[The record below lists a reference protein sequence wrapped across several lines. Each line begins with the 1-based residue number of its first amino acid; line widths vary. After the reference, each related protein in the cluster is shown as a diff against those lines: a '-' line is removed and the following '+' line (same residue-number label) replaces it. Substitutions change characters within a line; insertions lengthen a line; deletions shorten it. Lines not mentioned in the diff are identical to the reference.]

1 MGDLQG
7 FVPSFVVASA
17 CGLVSGF
24 LAVFSLFRGCVAVFT
39 TTWPGFVDFLLVKF
53 LITDRE
59 TVLLVTNSEFQSLI
73 CILALYHRPMSSTS
87 AVASNCV
94 CWTTTSTLHPCD
106 CVPAPGPTVFSGQHA
121 HVSVFAQPGHNC
133 RRPWAPG
140 LSSPPSPH
148 G

>member
-1 MGDLQG
+1 MSMGDLQG

-39 TTWPGFVDFLLVKF
+39 ATWPGFVDFLLVKF

-94 CWTTTSTLHPCD
+94 CWTTTSTLR
-106 CVPAPGPTVFSGQHA
+106 VESQ
-121 HVSVFAQPGHNC
+121 
-133 RRPWAPG
+133 
-140 LSSPPSPH
+140 SSIMQNATPRASRFH
-148 G
+148 SDTESHI